1 MSPKKTTTQE
11 KNPTVQ
17 VAFITMIG
25 TIAAAIVTGFFSL
38 IPSLNNSSA
47 PVSTLTMTPLSIASQ
62 VAATEIVNPQVL
74 ATLENTP
81 TSVANSPV
89 PSFTEMPT
97 GTPINQSAENNTKNW
112 SGLLTVRMPTLN
124 EIRAEIPV
132 SIWIANVIEVRDM
145 HEPKIDN
152 YSGEARIGTEY
163 VLPTYW
169 CADNTDLLAQNME
182 NIETQFFVNTQKI
195 PDQYIFSYTYDTET
209 GWHCSSH
216 SVVLGGWKKGLQ
228 YVLDVH
234 RTLATDLSDGQSNYA
249 AGDYIY
255 RLMVKVP

>member
-1 MSPKKTTTQE
+1 MSPRKTTTQE

-17 VAFITMIG
+17 VALITMIG

-38 IPSLNNSSA
+38 IPSLNNSTA
-47 PVSTLTMTPLSIASQ
+47 LTSTSTAVPLSTSAQ
-62 VAATEIVNPQVL
+62 MAATEVASPPVL
-74 ATLENTP
+74 PTLENT
-81 TSVANSPV
+81 TTNVANSPA
-89 PSFTEMPT
+89 PISTEMPT
-97 GTPINQSAENNTKNW
+97 GTPINQNAGNNTTGW
-112 SGLLTVRMPTLN
+112 GGVLSARMPTLN

-145 HEPKIDN
+145 HEPNIDN

-169 CADNTDLLAQNME
+169 CADNTDLLAENME
-182 NIETQFFVNTQKI
+182 SITTQFFVNTQKI

-216 SVVLGGWKKGLQ
+216 SVVLGGWKKGSQ
-228 YVLDVH
+228 YVLDIQ
-234 RTLATDLSDGQSNYA
+234 RTLATDLSDGQSTYA

-255 RLMVKVP
+255 RLIVKVP